1 MSGLFYPRTLDLLS
15 HLTRAWEQLFGGQM
29 EICISSVFQPGPNP
43 RQRHYSHH
51 WIAERGRV
59 TNHLVTNPQGL
70 SKSKCH
76 FICFIIYTNHSI
88 NVSQHVRLWGICFL
102 LYHTL
107 NHLMKN
113 IKNSTNRRN
122 ERYKLCEVTN
132 FRGQRLRCPSVVI
145 LAGLTGGQWGVMRVV
160 RAGGISQCQSVLIT
174 LVPGAAALRSSSPPT
189 SPAVGT
195 NTTTTTTTF
204 TEYFTIENMSQ
215 VVFME
220 RGTMA
225 PSSWNFL

>member
-1 MSGLFYPRTLDLLS
+1 
-15 HLTRAWEQLFGGQM
+15 M
-29 EICISSVFQPGPNP
+29 ECLN
-43 RQRHYSHH
+43 
-51 WIAERGRV
+51 
-59 TNHLVTNPQGL
+59 
-70 SKSKCH
+70 KCH
-76 FICFIIYTNHSI
+76 FICFNIYTNHSI
-88 NVSQHVRLWGICFL
+88 NVSQQVRYLQ
-102 LYHTL
+102 YHTL
-107 NHLMKN
+107 NHLMNN
-113 IKNSTNRRN
+113 IKISTKRRN
-122 ERYKLCEVTN
+122 ERCELCEVTN

-145 LAGLTGGQWGVMRVV
+145 LAGLTGGQCGVLQVV

>member
-1 MSGLFYPRTLDLLS
+1 MSRLFYPGTLDLLS
-15 HLTRAWEQLFGGQM
+15 HLTWAWEQLFGGQM
-29 EICISSVFQPGPNP
+29 EIWISSTFQPGSNL

-51 WIAERGRV
+51 WIAEAEQQIISSQIPKDCL
-59 TNHLVTNPQGL
+59 NL
-70 SKSKCH
+70 SVISYVLT
-76 FICFIIYTNHSI
+76 YTLITQWMSLNM
-88 NVSQHVRLWGICFL
+88 WGICNTIL
-102 LYHTL
+102 WTIWY
-107 NHLMKN
+107 LMNN
-113 IKNSTNRRN
+113 IKISTKRRN
-122 ERYKLCEVTN
+122 ERCGLFEVTN

-145 LAGLTGGQWGVMRVV
+145 LAGLTGGQCGVLQVV